1 MNIRFL
7 KFFFDEKD
15 VFLLIFLIIVSLASL
30 FNFSLDPFNNRS
42 LIVIGLFALFTR
54 SLVSAVR
61 YDKYFYIMIIAL
73 FLSLFFSPY
82 TVGLYLTI
90 ALIWYSKTV

>member
-1 MNIRFL
+1 MNIKFL

-15 VFLLIFLIIVSLASL
+15 VFMLVFAIVVIFFNLLKI
-30 FNFSLDPFNNRS
+30 DPGPFDNRS
-42 LIVIGLFALFTR
+42 LIVVVLFGLFTR
-54 SLVSAVR
+54 SLVSAIR
-61 YDKYFYIMIIAL
+61 YDKYFYIMLIGL

-82 TVGLYLTI
+82 TVGLYLTV